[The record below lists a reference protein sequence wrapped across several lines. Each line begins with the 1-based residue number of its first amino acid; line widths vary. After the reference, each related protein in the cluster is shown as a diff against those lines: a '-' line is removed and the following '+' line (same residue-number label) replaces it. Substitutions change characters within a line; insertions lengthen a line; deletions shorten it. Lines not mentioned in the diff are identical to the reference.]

1 MRFFGVAVLL
11 SLASVLKGLTP
22 KHCINCR
29 YFIDSQPESRNGKCS
44 FFPYKNVNYLVSG
57 KESDKEYYF
66 AISARNY
73 EHLCGEEGKHYK
85 EKYEPKEEHS
95 Y

>member
-1 MRFFGVAVLL
+1 MRFFVVSVLLL
-11 SLASVLKGLTP
+11 SLVSGLNV

-29 YFIDSQPESRNGKCS
+29 YFIDSHPESHYGKCS
-44 FFPYKNVNYLVSG
+44 FFPYKNINYLVSG
-57 KESDKEYYF
+57 KESDKNYYF
-66 AISARNY
+66 ASSARIY

-85 EKYEPKEEHS
+85 DKYEAKEEHS